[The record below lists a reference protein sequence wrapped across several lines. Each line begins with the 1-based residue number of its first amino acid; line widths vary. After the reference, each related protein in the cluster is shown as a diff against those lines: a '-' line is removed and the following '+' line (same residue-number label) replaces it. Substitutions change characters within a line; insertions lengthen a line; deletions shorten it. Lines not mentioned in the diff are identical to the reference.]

1 MPRISLPIR
10 AILQAVASTPPPKVL
25 LLPAIRLAIAAATA
39 TDPWGRLIR
48 YDVQDPNLLSHLSTG
63 TSGVYSGTAGSLT
76 IRLSSDGPDGVQGT
90 ADDVALTLTVSELRG
105 ALVAAGIQID

>member
-1 MPRISLPIR
+1 M
-10 AILQAVASTPPPKVL
+10 PPKNERTKLEVTSERAVL
-25 LLPAIRLAIAAATA
+25 AAVRLP
-39 TDPWGRLIR
+39 DSR

-63 TSGVYSGTAGSLT
+63 TSGIYSGTVGSLT